1 MMQRRLFL
9 AAAGALVVAT
19 QASAAARPDEA
30 YDVDAFLLLR
40 AYQSFVEEHLSGLL
54 RAMRAI
60 ARTSDAQSA
69 EWEKIRPA
77 LYELGEH
84 SPTYAST
91 WFAPADGAYYSVATD
106 GPTGLSISDRAYFG
120 ELLQG
125 RDIEGELVVHK
136 LNGRPTIIVATP
148 VLAGEKVVGA
158 IGAAIDGAMLSEFV
172 ETSTGLPKDLT
183 FYAFDETG
191 TIAIH
196 RDVSQ
201 LGIRQAELGSPTL
214 TAAIAEMLA
223 KPSGMVQYHFADSDR
238 TAVYNKSYATKWTF
252 TLARIRNGAGR

>member
-1 MMQRRLFL
+1 MHRRLFL
-9 AAAGALVVAT
+9 GAAGALVIAA
-19 QASAAARPDEA
+19 QARAETRAERAQGA

-60 ARTSDAQSA
+60 ARTSDAKSGQ
-69 EWEKIRPA
+69 WDRIRPA

-91 WFAPADGAYYSVATD
+91 WFAPADGAYYSVSTD
-106 GPTGLSISDRAYFG
+106 GPTGLSISDRGYFG

-125 RDIEGELVVHK
+125 RDIEGDLVVHK

-148 VLAGEKVVGA
+148 ILEGDKVIGA

-172 ETSTGLPKDLT
+172 ETSTGLPEDLT
-183 FYAFDETG
+183 FYAMDETG
-191 TIAIH
+191 KIAIH
-196 RDVSQ
+196 RDVTQ
-201 LGIRQAELGSPTL
+201 LGVRQAELGSPTL
-214 TAAIAEMLA
+214 TAAIAEMLS
-223 KPSGMVQYHFADSDR
+223 KPSGSVRYRFASTDR
-238 TAVYNKSYATKWTF
+238 TAVFNKSYATKWTF
-252 TLARIRNGAGR
+252 TMVRIRRG